1 MRQKIWFTSDTHI
14 SHKAILKH
22 CPERAKV
29 GGFEIGDVEAHD
41 KWIIDIWNKTV

>member
-1 MRQKIWFTSDTHI
+1 MKQKIWFTSDTHI

-29 GGFEIGDVEAHD
+29 GGFEVGDVVKIDANYD
-41 KWIIDIWNKTV
+41 KLFDL